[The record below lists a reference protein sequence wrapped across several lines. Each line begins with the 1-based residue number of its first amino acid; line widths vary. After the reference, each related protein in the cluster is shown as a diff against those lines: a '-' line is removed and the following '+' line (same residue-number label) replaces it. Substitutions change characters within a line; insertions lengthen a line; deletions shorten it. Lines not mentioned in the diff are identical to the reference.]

1 MKIDLITGFLGAGKT
16 TWIRRYARYLI
27 DKGENICILENDYGA
42 INVDMMFL
50 QDLLGDHCEL
60 EMVIGGDGYEAH
72 RRRFKTKL
80 ISMAM
85 MGYDRVIVEP
95 SGVFDVD
102 EFFDVLR
109 EEPLDRWYEPGN
121 VIAVV
126 DAHMGG
132 EISEE
137 SRYLLASQIANAGCV
152 ILSKVQMAGEDEISG
167 TVSLMNDVMRQFQCS
182 RRFGEDVLA
191 ADWDQLTETDFEKI
205 MRCGYRIEDHIKYQV
220 EQENG
225 YKSLFYFYLH
235 MDEQQIR
242 DAVKDLF
249 ADPACGTIH
258 RIKGFV
264 RMDNGE
270 WIQINAVRDK
280 IEFAK
285 RSSGQEAVI
294 VIGEVLHKE
303 AVDRYLVEL
312 AVYHGEL

>member
-1 MKIDLITGFLGAGKT
+1 M
-16 TWIRRYARYLI
+16 
-27 DKGENICILENDYGA
+27 
-42 INVDMMFL
+42 
-50 QDLLGDHCEL
+50 
-60 EMVIGGDGYEAH
+60 
-72 RRRFKTKL
+72 
-80 ISMAM
+80 
-85 MGYDRVIVEP
+85 
-95 SGVFDVD
+95 
-102 EFFDVLR
+102 LR

-126 DAHMGG
+126 DARMG
-132 EISEE
+132 EEMTEE

-152 ILSKVQMAGEDEISG
+152 ILSKAQLAGEDEIRA
-167 TVSLMNDVMRQFQCS
+167 TIDIMNDIMKQFHCQ
-182 RRFGEDVLA
+182 RRFGGDVLA
-191 ADWDQLTETDFEKI
+191 IDWEKLSERDFDRI
-205 MRCGYRIEDHIKYQV
+205 MKCGYRIEDHIKYQV

-294 VIGEVLHKE
+294 VIGEDLHKE
-303 AVDRYLVEL
+303 AVDRYLVEH
-312 AVYHGEL
+312 AVYHGELCGPVSGRTCRVSRRTVNSFKPFLYCKRGNSKAAPGCFTVSSFFISISAYSIFIRAERILSIIVSHLSMRYAS

>member
-1 MKIDLITGFLGAGKT
+1 MCLM
-16 TWIRRYARYLI
+16 WMSY
-27 DKGENICILENDYGA
+27 
-42 INVDMMFL
+42 
-50 QDLLGDHCEL
+50 
-60 EMVIGGDGYEAH
+60 
-72 RRRFKTKL
+72 
-80 ISMAM
+80 
-85 MGYDRVIVEP
+85 
-95 SGVFDVD
+95 
-102 EFFDVLR
+102 
-109 EEPLDRWYEPGN
+109 
-121 VIAVV
+121 
-126 DAHMGG
+126 AHMGG

-280 IEFAK
+280 IEFA
-285 RSSGQEAVI
+285 RRNSGQEAVI
-294 VIGEVLHKE
+294 VIGEDLHKE
-303 AVDRYLVEL
+303 AVDRYLVEH
-312 AVYHGEL
+312 AVYHGELCGSCPSLFRISA

>member
-1 MKIDLITGFLGAGKT
+1 
-16 TWIRRYARYLI
+16 
-27 DKGENICILENDYGA
+27 
-42 INVDMMFL
+42 
-50 QDLLGDHCEL
+50 
-60 EMVIGGDGYEAH
+60 
-72 RRRFKTKL
+72 
-80 ISMAM
+80 
-85 MGYDRVIVEP
+85 
-95 SGVFDVD
+95 
-102 EFFDVLR
+102 
-109 EEPLDRWYEPGN
+109 
-121 VIAVV
+121 
-126 DAHMGG
+126 
-132 EISEE
+132 
-137 SRYLLASQIANAGCV
+137 
-152 ILSKVQMAGEDEISG
+152 
-167 TVSLMNDVMRQFQCS
+167 MRQFQCS

-280 IEFAK
+280 IEFA
-285 RSSGQEAVI
+285 RRNSGQEAVI
-294 VIGEVLHKE
+294 VIGEDLHKE
-303 AVDRYLVEL
+303 AVDRYLVEH

>member
-1 MKIDLITGFLGAGKT
+1 
-16 TWIRRYARYLI
+16 
-27 DKGENICILENDYGA
+27 
-42 INVDMMFL
+42 
-50 QDLLGDHCEL
+50 
-60 EMVIGGDGYEAH
+60 
-72 RRRFKTKL
+72 
-80 ISMAM
+80 
-85 MGYDRVIVEP
+85 
-95 SGVFDVD
+95 
-102 EFFDVLR
+102 
-109 EEPLDRWYEPGN
+109 
-121 VIAVV
+121 
-126 DAHMGG
+126 
-132 EISEE
+132 
-137 SRYLLASQIANAGCV
+137 
-152 ILSKVQMAGEDEISG
+152 
-167 TVSLMNDVMRQFQCS
+167 MNDIMKQFHCQ
-182 RRFGEDVLA
+182 RRFGGDVLA
-191 ADWDQLTETDFEKI
+191 IDWEKLSERDFDRI
-205 MRCGYRIEDHIKYQV
+205 MKCGYRIEDHIKYQV

-294 VIGEVLHKE
+294 VIGEDLHKE
-303 AVDRYLVEL
+303 AVDRYLVEH